1 MSAFDRCWILVGG
14 PLRGRRRPR
23 AVGAVV
29 LASALALPGA
39 GGCGEEELPQTGS
52 RGVPGGAKKGD
63 AKKDAKGDATKAAK
77 SAPATKAAPA
87 GEAPGAAE
95 GEPAV
100 DPGPKRPPPVLDATS
115 FVRRRDPFQG
125 LVDAEPVQP
134 EPDPIR
140 AERAVVLRQY
150 SFEDLKLVAIAN
162 SRRSGVRPRAL
173 FVAGDGISGA
183 VRQGEYFSS
192 AEVLLVAVNR
202 DYVEIEVVDEE
213 LAASLAMQ
221 RGERRALY
229 LRNE

>member
-1 MSAFDRCWILVGG
+1 MSAFGSHPPGSRPKAWVLVA
-14 PLRGRRRPR
+14 LL
-23 AVGAVV
+23 V
-29 LASALALPGA
+29 LPAS
-39 GGCGEEELPQTGS
+39 CGEEEAPPSQS
-52 RGVPGGAKKGD
+52 RGVPGGAKKSGD
-63 AKKDAKGDATKAAK
+63 TKDAKEGKDGAAK
-77 SAPATKAAPA
+77 RPPAKAAPA
-87 GEAPGAAE
+87 GESPLAAE
-95 GEPAV
+95 DEPEV
-100 DPGPKRPPPVLDATS
+100 DPGPKRPPPILDATS

-125 LVDAEPVQP
+125 LVEAEPVQP

-140 AERAVVLRQY
+140 AERAVLLRQY

-173 FVAGDGISGA
+173 FVAGDGYSSA

-213 LAASLAMQ
+213 LAASLGMQ

>member
-1 MSAFDRCWILVGG
+1 
-14 PLRGRRRPR
+14 
-23 AVGAVV
+23 V
-29 LASALALPGA
+29 LAAALALA
-39 GGCGEEELPQTGS
+39 AAACGEEELPQAQS
-52 RGVPGGAKKGD
+52 RGVPGGAKKGGD
-63 AKKDAKGDATKAAK
+63 AKDGKGAAKAAARPK
-77 SAPATKAAPA
+77 ATPA
-87 GEAPGAAE
+87 GEAPVAAE
-95 GEPAV
+95 GEGEPEV

-140 AERAVVLRQY
+140 AERAVLLRQY

-173 FVAGDGISGA
+173 FVAGDGHSSA

-192 AEVLLVAVNR
+192 AEVLLAAVNR

-213 LAASLAMQ
+213 LAASLGMQ

>member
-1 MSAFDRCWILVGG
+1 MRGSDGIR
-14 PLRGRRRPR
+14 PL
-23 AVGAVV
+23 V
-29 LASALALPGA
+29 LAAVLVVPAT
-39 GGCGEEELPQTGS
+39 GCGEDDATPAAAG
-52 RGVPGGAKKGD
+52 RGIPGGAKPGGDSKEGKG
-63 AKKDAKGDATKAAK
+63 GATKVAAR
-77 SAPATKAAPA
+77 PTATPAPA
-87 GEAPGAAE
+87 GETPLAAE
-95 GEPAV
+95 GEPEV
-100 DPGPKRPPPVLDATS
+100 DPGPKRPPPILDATS

-125 LVDAEPVQP
+125 LVEAEPVQP

-140 AERAVVLRQY
+140 AERAVLLRQY

-173 FVAGDGISGA
+173 FVAGDGYSSA
-183 VRQGEYFSS
+183 VRQGEFFSS

-213 LAASLAMQ
+213 LAASLGMQ

>member
-1 MSAFDRCWILVGG
+1 MRGFGASRGVRVG
-14 PLRGRRRPR
+14 P
-23 AVGAVV
+23 VV
-29 LASALALPGA
+29 LAPALAAMLALGA
-39 GGCGEEELPQTGS
+39 VGCSEDELPQTAS
-52 RGVPGGAKKGD
+52 RGVPGGAKKGGGET
-63 AKKDAKGDATKAAK
+63 KEGKAAAK
-77 SAPATKAAPA
+77 PTRRTTPTTPAPA
-87 GEAPGAAE
+87 GEAPLGEAGAPE
-95 GEPAV
+95 V

-125 LVDAEPVQP
+125 LVEAEPVQP

-140 AERAVVLRQY
+140 AERAVLLRQY

-162 SRRSGVRPRAL
+162 SRRSGVQPRAL
-173 FVAGDGISGA
+173 FVAGDGYSDA

-213 LAASLAMQ
+213 LAASLGMQ

>member
-1 MSAFDRCWILVGG
+1 MSASKVLGRPAVLVAA
-14 PLRGRRRPR
+14 L
-23 AVGAVV
+23 A
-29 LASALALPGA
+29 LASA
-39 GGCGEEELPQTGS
+39 GCGEEELPNATA

-63 AKKDAKGDATKAAK
+63 DAKDGKGAAKAA
-77 SAPATKAAPA
+77 ARPKAAPA
-87 GEAPGAAE
+87 GEAPLAAE
-95 GEPAV
+95 GEGEPEV

-125 LVDAEPVQP
+125 LVEAEPVQP

-173 FVAGDGISGA
+173 FVAGDGHSSA

-192 AEVLLVAVNR
+192 AEVLLAAVNR

-213 LAASLAMQ
+213 LAADLGMQ

>member
-1 MSAFDRCWILVGG
+1 MSASSTA
-14 PLRGRRRPR
+14 LRGF
-23 AVGAVV
+23 V
-29 LASALALPGA
+29 LAALLLPA
-39 GGCGEEELPQTGS
+39 SGCGEEEAPPSQS
-52 RGVPGGAKKGD
+52 RGVPGGAKKSGD
-63 AKKDAKGDATKAAK
+63 AKEGKDGAAK
-77 SAPATKAAPA
+77 PAKRTPAKAAPA
-87 GEAPGAAE
+87 GESPLAAE
-95 GEPAV
+95 DEPEV
-100 DPGPKRPPPVLDATS
+100 DPGPKRPPPILDATS

-125 LVDAEPVQP
+125 LVEAEPVQP

-140 AERAVVLRQY
+140 AERAVLLRQY

-173 FVAGDGISGA
+173 FVAGDGYSSA

-213 LAASLAMQ
+213 LAASLGMQ